1 MNVQNVQRVTAAAV
15 LVVLL
20 AGCGGGKS
28 AGEIRATGAVTP
40 RALERVQ
47 VTPKA
52 GAITAESAKGAEVKA
67 TKAPTAT
74 EAPRPTATMV
84 PVVADPCIRA
94 SDGQIEAIQ
103 AGVNGVAAENEVRE
117 AWAVKSKDFENVWM
131 VAAYVYGPGME
142 QGAGPG
148 VWAIN
153 GDPASPGMTLAVDGM
168 AKEFS
173 DYPDASKTK
182 AAITLAADGVEAAKR
197 CAEEKR

>member
-1 MNVQNVQRVTAAAV
+1 MNVQRLILGLAV
-15 LVVLL
+15 LLL

-40 RALERVQ
+40 KALERVQ

-52 GAITAESAKGAEVKA
+52 GETTQVVT

-74 EAPRPTATMV
+74 EAPRPTDTPRPAPPTATMA